1 MVKTWGDS
9 MLEYG
14 SSFVRDVLVKLQK
27 ILWLNVCRS
36 GGSFLFKVH
45 GASLSGQRCFIGVRC
60 GDSLVGDE
68 VTLQLKI

>member
-36 GGSFLFKVH
+36 GGSFLFKVVPH
-45 GASLSGQRCFIGVRC
+45 GVDNGAL
-60 GDSLVGDE
+60 LV
-68 VTLQLKI
+68 